1 MIEECKEYGLKE
13 PELIDAGGDFR
24 INLYRKYD
32 VGSVM
37 TTDVT
42 PIVME
47 SESAGECRR
56 APESAGEC
64 RRVPESAGLL
74 SEQQARIY
82 NFLIS
87 EGQITS
93 AQTERLL
100 GVKQRRA
107 RTILSGMVKANMID
121 KVGTAKNT
129 KYVLKEQKIGGGK
142 L

>member
-13 PELIDAGGDFR
+13 PELIDAGGDFG

-32 VGSVM
+32 VGSVVK
-37 TTDVT
+37 TDGT
-42 PIVME
+42 PI
-47 SESAGECRR
+47 
-56 APESAGEC
+56 
-64 RRVPESAGLL
+64 VPESAGLL

-82 NFLIS
+82 DFLIS
-87 EGQITS
+87 EGHITS
-93 AQTERLL
+93 TQTEGLL

-107 RTILSGMVKANMID
+107 RTILSDMVKADMID

-129 KYVLKEQKIGGGK
+129 KYVLKEQKNGGVK

>member
-1 MIEECKEYGLKE
+1 M
-13 PELIDAGGDFR
+13 
-24 INLYRKYD
+24 
-32 VGSVM
+32 M
-37 TTDVT
+37 
-42 PIVME
+42 
-47 SESAGECRR
+47 
-56 APESAGEC
+56 
-64 RRVPESAGLL
+64 PESAGLL